1 MQHLGQ
7 HGVEVYEAS
16 IELVRTLRA
25 QEIKT
30 AVVSSSKNCA
40 AVLEAADKTWRRHA
54 GRASRPR
61 TRLCASDTS
70 PGTARVHPRSAP
82 HRRSCDAGRDTGEW

>member
-1 MQHLGQ
+1 MPHLEQ
-7 HGVEVYEAS
+7 HGVGVDETS
-16 IELVRTLRA
+16 IEPVRTLRA

-54 GRASRPR
+54 GRASSTSTPW
-61 TRLCASDTS
+61 CARDPA
-70 PGTARVHPRSAP
+70 PGIGT
-82 HRRSCDAGRDTGEW
+82 